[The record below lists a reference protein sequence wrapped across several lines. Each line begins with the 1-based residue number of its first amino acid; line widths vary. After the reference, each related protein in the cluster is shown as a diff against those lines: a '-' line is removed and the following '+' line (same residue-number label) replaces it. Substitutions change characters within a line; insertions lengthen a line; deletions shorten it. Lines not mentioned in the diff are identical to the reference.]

1 MLTGGLLSARS
12 VELEPGLQP
21 VLRSE
26 SVGIADG
33 RGRSQRCKECRR
45 SCKNI
50 SWSYYLPQSSPV
62 SRISASQPL
71 RGPLWALRFNIL
83 APAMQRRR
91 HPSLQPGPALP
102 PAHELLE
109 LVVLRPPGFPVMP
122 GARGRQRTTTPS
134 RLRSG
139 SLRHRLPGTRVPRW
153 RQTLDFKSQEASH
166 IRFPG
171 AGVAPRLPV
180 CSALISFHDHHLLL
194 REACP
199 GRHIPECSR
208 AGGGALSEVWGL
220 VAYIPSP
227 GGPALTG
234 SIVSRSQRPRGHLRT
249 GSHFS
254 PGHLVSAAL
263 IGEWLPAISS

>member
-1 MLTGGLLSARS
+1 MLRLRSAARTEAGGEGGCASGAEVRRSGLQGVLSLGGGRLQEMLTGGLLSARS
-12 VELEPGLQP
+12 VELGPGLQP

-122 GARGRQRTTTPS
+122 GALGRQRTTTPS

-153 RQTLDFKSQEASH
+153 RQNLDFKSQEASH

-180 CSALISFHDHHLLL
+180 CSALISFRDHHLLL
-194 REACP
+194 KEASP
-199 GRHIPECSR
+199 GRHIPERSR
-208 AGGGALSEVWGL
+208 AGVGRSLRFGVWW
-220 VAYIPSP
+220 P
-227 GGPALTG
+227 T
-234 SIVSRSQRPRGHLRT
+234 SRAQAVRL
-249 GSHFS
+249 
-254 PGHLVSAAL
+254 
-263 IGEWLPAISS
+263 